1 MTRINIIM
9 MMKDCTLVL
18 GGYSAVIVVIV
29 VLAVITVSTVIV
41 ALAVS
46 VVLIV
51 EAVVAEAVVA
61 EVVVVEAVAVAE
73 AAEAVAEEDKIKFV
87 NKYGKPL
94 HKVVGAFSD
103 RHKGQ
108 IAIHR
113 MVVMYFER

>member
-51 EAVVAEAVVA
+51 EAVVA

>member
-1 MTRINIIM
+1 M
-9 MMKDCTLVL
+9 
-18 GGYSAVIVVIV
+18 
-29 VLAVITVSTVIV
+29 
-41 ALAVS
+41 
-46 VVLIV
+46 
-51 EAVVAEAVVA
+51 A
-61 EVVVVEAVAVAE
+61 EVVVVEAVAVAEVAVAE

-94 HKVVGAFSD
+94 HKDVGAFSD